1 MSKTMSLILLGAV
14 LFLCSA
20 VVVPAQ
26 GPTPEVAQ
34 KVVDA
39 AVLKAKA
46 ENKVVFVHYSASW

>member
-1 MSKTMSLILLGAV
+1 MSKTISLFLLGAV

-20 VVVPAQ
+20 ALLPAQ
-26 GPTPEVAQ
+26 DPTPEVAQ

-46 ENKVVFVHYSASW
+46 ENKAVFIHYSASW